1 MMVSLNRGGRCAV
14 VVPDGML
21 VNSATCHDE
30 TRKYLLD
37 HFELK
42 RIIKMKGQFFMNT
55 NIQPSILY
63 FENTGKPTTSVE
75 FWDVIRGVNGEIQ
88 ENVVLTV
95 SRANFDNSCSFDI
108 CRYHQVKEV
117 EISDIFPKVKLSDI
131 CKFSGTACKN
141 EDVMSNDINILNN
154 RFLYFWLL
162 LNNINIVDLIN
173 ISIPLP
179 SIQIQQYI
187 VTILDRIYL
196 TNVNDIHETL
206 KLTDKAID
214 NANIGIPSVHNI
226 SEAKKLLLKSGVS
239 VTDVKAKMT
248 NNVNYLMVEIFNM
261 SLKCKGS
268 SWLDISSFC
277 KFERSKI
284 QASKNTP
291 GEYPFISLSIST
303 HNVNTLDDSEHVFIS
318 AIPAGNRKM
327 KVQYQNGKCSHS
339 SLMFHCLLDTKKI
352 VPKYF
357 YYYLHYNMNIL
368 NEYVIG
374 VQPKFSYESFLSR
387 KITLPTLEVQQDII
401 RRISIL
407 EYQLAS
413 VDALAILTN
422 QICSA
427 SIGNGVSTLIRTCI
441 SLSSSL
447 IDLNKQAEDN
457 ARFILDSYLNTA

>member
-1 MMVSLNRGGRCAV
+1 M
-14 VVPDGML
+14 
-21 VNSATCHDE
+21 
-30 TRKYLLD
+30 
-37 HFELK
+37 
-42 RIIKMKGQFFMNT
+42 
-55 NIQPSILY
+55 
-63 FENTGKPTTSVE
+63 
-75 FWDVIRGVNGEIQ
+75 
-88 ENVVLTV
+88 
-95 SRANFDNSCSFDI
+95 
-108 CRYHQVKEV
+108 
-117 EISDIFPKVKLSDI
+117 
-131 CKFSGTACKN
+131 
-141 EDVMSNDINILNN
+141 
-154 RFLYFWLL
+154 
-162 LNNINIVDLIN
+162 
-173 ISIPLP
+173 
-179 SIQIQQYI
+179 
-187 VTILDRIYL
+187 
-196 TNVNDIHETL
+196 NDIHETL